1 MGPRRSVRDSRDVV
15 QFEDRIA
22 ALFQC
27 IEARKKFSEASDG
40 IREVAGALAAARRLD
55 ERVKRSMRA
64 IIARTRRRA
73 R

>member
-1 MGPRRSVRDSRDVV
+1 M
-15 QFEDRIA
+15 A

-40 IREVAGALAAARRLD
+40 IKDVAGDFIAARRLD

-64 IIARTRRRA
+64 MRARTM
-73 R
+73 